1 MVRGAEFCS
10 QQTNQN
16 RRGYFLK
23 IYYKQF
29 TLFILLSLKL
39 VAQSHSAGGISGTV
53 LSEST
58 KKPLEFVNVVVL
70 KASDSTLVTGTVTD
84 EKGRFQI
91 GNVPTGVYVIRY
103 SLLGFGEKRSATF
116 NIDSDRKEFKAGTIL
131 LKETA
136 LNLGEVTVT
145 AQKSLFNSAIDR
157 KVYNV
162 QQDVMSKSGSVSD
175 LLQNVPSVQVD
186 VDGNVSLRG
195 SPDVQVLINGKPS
208 PLLGSNIADALQQIP
223 ASSVEKIEVITNP
236 SAKFTPEGT
245 AGIINIVLKK
255 ETNLGF
261 NGSVSANAGNNS
273 RYNFST
279 SDNYNSG
286 IVNVFGSYSFRQD
299 ERTTLSTLAR
309 EQLDSTNVPNYF
321 NENGKAVARPLLS
334 QFATLGFE
342 YRLSDMDN
350 AGISGNY
357 RYRNYTSHDITT
369 ETHLDS
375 SESVVNDYDR
385 HRIDYDQTG
394 SSGFAGFFEHDFEG
408 EDHTLRVEFHGN
420 QLFDQEDN
428 HFTNTYR
435 VPAGLLEYDNT
446 LIQEHDRKEL
456 LTIDY
461 HHLLTD
467 QSAFDAGYEGR
478 FDNDNFNF
486 YASVFDS
493 TRQAFVEDSGETNPF
508 AYHEAIHSLYVTYEN
523 RFGLF
528 SFLAGL
534 RGEKAIITSDL
545 LASGTSIPNDYFKVY
560 PTLHLSYK
568 IGEFDELQLN
578 YSLRAN
584 RPRGEDMNPF
594 PEYRDPRN
602 VQAGNPYL
610 KPEFIHSVEFGYQV
624 QDENISI
631 LPSIFYRNRYNKFTS
646 VTEALN
652 DSTLLTTRE
661 NLSSDQSGGFELVV
675 TGNLWNILSINSSTD
690 AFYEEIDASNLGY
703 GEKKSTVTWS
713 GNLNCNVNIAK
724 GTVFQVN
731 SNYRSRQ
738 LTPQGENFASFVTN
752 VGVRQDLSD
761 EKISLIATVSDVFR
775 TLNRK
780 TEWDTPAL
788 SQTSFSSR
796 DSRVFFLGLTYHF
809 GGPPKKSKDQ
819 NLQNEE
825 EN

>member
-1 MVRGAEFCS
+1 M
-10 QQTNQN
+10 
-16 RRGYFLK
+16 K
-23 IYYKQF
+23 IYCKQF
-29 TLFILLSLKL
+29 TLFILLSFKL
-39 VAQSHSAGGISGTV
+39 VAQSRGAGGVTGTV
-53 LSEST
+53 VIEST
-58 KKPLEFVNVVVL
+58 RKPLEFVNVVVL
-70 KASDSTLVTGTVTD
+70 RQSDSTVATGAVTD
-84 EKGRFQI
+84 EKGKFQI
-91 GNVPTGVYVIRY
+91 DNVPAGTYFLRF
-103 SLLGFGEKRSATF
+103 SLLGYEEKQSSQF
-116 NIDSDRKEFKAGTIL
+116 SINSDRKEFRAGTIF

-136 LNLGEVTVT
+136 VSLGEVTVT
-145 AQKSLFNSAIDR
+145 AQKSIINTSIDR

-162 QQDVMSKSGSVSD
+162 QQDVMSKSGSISD

-195 SPDVQVLINGKPS
+195 STDVQILINGKPS
-208 PLLGSNIADALQQIP
+208 PLLGNNVADALQQLP
-223 ASSVEKIEVITNP
+223 ASTVEKIEVITNP

-255 ETNLGF
+255 EVNLGF

-279 SDNYNSG
+279 NDNYSFNG
-286 IVNVFGSYSFRQD
+286 INIFGNYSIRQD
-299 ERTTLSTLAR
+299 ERTVYGTLAR
-309 EQLDSTNVPNYF
+309 TQLDSTNAPNYF
-321 NENGKAVARPLLS
+321 NENGTSVSRPLS

-342 YRLSDMDN
+342 SRLSEMDN
-350 AGISGNY
+350 AGLSGNY

-375 SESVVNDYDR
+375 SESVINDYDR
-385 HRIDYDQTG
+385 ARIDYDETG

-420 QLFDQEDN
+420 QMFDQEDN
-428 HFTNTYR
+428 HYTDTYR
-435 VPAGLLEYDNT
+435 VPAGLLEYDNM

-456 LTIDY
+456 VTVDY
-461 HHLLTD
+461 HHVLADHSTI
-467 QSAFDAGYEGR
+467 DAGYEGR
-478 FDNDNFNF
+478 FDKDDFNF
-486 YASVFDS
+486 YGSYFDPG
-493 TRQAFVEDSGETNPF
+493 TQAFVEDTGETNLF
-508 AYHEAIHSLYVTYEN
+508 SYHEAIHSLYVTYEN
-523 RFGLF
+523 TFGLF
-528 SFLAGL
+528 SLLAGL
-534 RGEKAIITSDL
+534 RGEKAFITSDL
-545 LASGTSIPNDYFKVY
+545 LTTGTVVPNDYSKLY
-560 PTLHLSYK
+560 PTLHLAYK
-568 IGEFDELQLN
+568 LSELDELQLN

-584 RPRGEDMNPF
+584 RPRGNDMNPF
-594 PEYRDPRN
+594 PEYQDPRN

-646 VTEALN
+646 ITEAVN

-675 TGNLWNILSINSSTD
+675 TGNLWTILSINTSAN
-690 AFYEEIDASNLGY
+690 AFYEEIDATNLGY

-724 GTVFQVN
+724 GTIVQVN

-738 LTPQGENFASFVTN
+738 LTPQGENLPSFVMN
-752 VGVRQDLSD
+752 MGVRQDLSD
-761 EKISLIATVSDVFR
+761 ERISITASVWDVFR

-780 TEWDTPAL
+780 TELSTPSL
-788 SQTSFSSR
+788 TQTSFSSR
-796 DSRVFFLGLTYHF
+796 DSRVVFLGLTYHF
-809 GGPPKKSKDQ
+809 GGPSKKSKEKD
-819 NLQNEE
+819 LQLDE

>member
-1 MVRGAEFCS
+1 
-10 QQTNQN
+10 
-16 RRGYFLK
+16 
-23 IYYKQF
+23 
-29 TLFILLSLKL
+29 
-39 VAQSHSAGGISGTV
+39 
-53 LSEST
+53 
-58 KKPLEFVNVVVL
+58 
-70 KASDSTLVTGTVTD
+70 
-84 EKGRFQI
+84 
-91 GNVPTGVYVIRY
+91 
-103 SLLGFGEKRSATF
+103 
-116 NIDSDRKEFKAGTIL
+116 
-131 LKETA
+131 
-136 LNLGEVTVT
+136 
-145 AQKSLFNSAIDR
+145 
-157 KVYNV
+157 
-162 QQDVMSKSGSVSD
+162 
-175 LLQNVPSVQVD
+175 
-186 VDGNVSLRG
+186 
-195 SPDVQVLINGKPS
+195 
-208 PLLGSNIADALQQIP
+208 
-223 ASSVEKIEVITNP
+223 
-236 SAKFTPEGT
+236 
-245 AGIINIVLKK
+245 
-255 ETNLGF
+255 
-261 NGSVSANAGNNS
+261 
-273 RYNFST
+273 
-279 SDNYNSG
+279 
-286 IVNVFGSYSFRQD
+286 
-299 ERTTLSTLAR
+299 
-309 EQLDSTNVPNYF
+309 
-321 NENGKAVARPLLS
+321 
-334 QFATLGFE
+334 
-342 YRLSDMDN
+342 
-350 AGISGNY
+350 
-357 RYRNYTSHDITT
+357 
-369 ETHLDS
+369 
-375 SESVVNDYDR
+375 
-385 HRIDYDQTG
+385 
-394 SSGFAGFFEHDFEG
+394 
-408 EDHTLRVEFHGN
+408 
-420 QLFDQEDN
+420 
-428 HFTNTYR
+428 
-435 VPAGLLEYDNT
+435 
-446 LIQEHDRKEL
+446 
-456 LTIDY
+456 
-461 HHLLTD
+461 
-467 QSAFDAGYEGR
+467 
-478 FDNDNFNF
+478 
-486 YASVFDS
+486 
-493 TRQAFVEDSGETNPF
+493 
-508 AYHEAIHSLYVTYEN
+508 
-523 RFGLF
+523 
-528 SFLAGL
+528 
-534 RGEKAIITSDL
+534 
-545 LASGTSIPNDYFKVY
+545 VY

-713 GNLNCNVNIAK
+713 GNLNCNVNVLK

-796 DSRVFFLGLTYHF
+796 DSRVLFLGLTYHF